1 VSAATRSRQHHR
13 LSLAL
18 IVVASVLAF
27 LSLFALW
34 ANRQFLDTDNWTES
48 SSKLLENKEIRTQ
61 LSIFLVDSL
70 YDNVDVA
77 GELRTALPPRLAP
90 LAGPAAGALRG
101 PAQSGTAA
109 LLERPRVQK
118 LWEQANRRTH
128 KRLLDVLEDRGTNVS
143 TGNGDVTLNLQG
155 ILAQNERFAGLSK
168 KLPPDAAQLEI
179 IHSDQ
184 LELAQDLTRFMKAL
198 AIVLVVLA
206 LGLLALAVYL
216 GRDWRREAL
225 RDAGIGLAAAGAL
238 GLVAR
243 GLAGNALTDSLA
255 KTDSVKPAIH
265 ATWDISTSLF
275 QQAAV
280 STVGYG
286 LVILLA
292 AWLAGPGRV
301 AVSARTG
308 LAPWLREARFAYG
321 GLGVIVLL
329 VLAWG
334 PTPATRKILPVLIM
348 IGLLVLG
355 VEVLR
360 RQTAREH
367 PDASRHDQMASA
379 RAWFSR
385 ARGPRTSGEED
396 RVDQL
401 ERLGKLRD
409 TGVIDSAEFE
419 SEKARVLGHAPA
431 GAG

>member
-1 VSAATRSRQHHR
+1 VARTRAHHR
-13 LSLAL
+13 LSLVL
-18 IVVASVLAF
+18 VVVASVFAF

-34 ANRQFLDTDNWTES
+34 ANRQFLNTDNWTES
-48 SSKLLENKEIRTQ
+48 SSQLLENKEIRTQ

-77 GELRTALPPRLAP
+77 GQLRAALPPRLDP

-109 LLERPRVQK
+109 LLERPRVQV
-118 LWEQANRRTH
+118 LWEQANRRAH
-128 KRLLDVLEDRGTNVS
+128 NRLLDVLEDRGTNVS
-143 TGNGDVTLNLQG
+143 TAKGDVTLNLQG

-216 GRDWRREAL
+216 ARDWRREAL

-265 ATWDISTSLF
+265 ETWDISTSLF

-280 STVGYG
+280 AALAYG

-292 AWLAGPGRV
+292 AWLAGPGRA
-301 AVSARTG
+301 AVSTRAW
-308 LAPWLREARFAYG
+308 LAPWLQEARFAYG

-334 PTPATRKILPVLIM
+334 PTPATRKFLPVVLM

-355 VEVLR
+355 MEVLR
-360 RQTAREH
+360 RQTEREY
-367 PDASRHDQMASA
+367 PDASRQDQMESV

-385 ARGPRTSGEED
+385 ARTGRPSGEGD
-396 RVDQL
+396 RLDQL
-401 ERLGKLRD
+401 ERLGRLRD

-419 SEKARVLGHAPA
+419 REKTRLLGQAPA
-431 GAG
+431 GAT

>member
-1 VSAATRSRQHHR
+1 VSAATGSREHHR
-13 LSLAL
+13 LSLVLVA
-18 IVVASVLAF
+18 VASVLAF
-27 LSLFALW
+27 FSLFALW
-34 ANRQFLDTDNWTES
+34 ANRQFLNTDNWTDS
-48 SSKLLENKEIRTQ
+48 STKLLENKDIRTQ

-70 YDNVDVA
+70 YNNVDVA
-77 GELRTALPPRLAP
+77 GQLKAALPPRLQP
-90 LAGPAAGALRG
+90 LAGPAAGALRS

-109 LLERPRVQK
+109 LLDRPRVQR
-118 LWEQANRRTH
+118 LWEQANRRAH

-143 TGNGDVTLNLQG
+143 TANGDVTLNLQG

-184 LELAQDLTRFMKAL
+184 LELAQDLTHFMKAL
-198 AIVLVVLA
+198 AIVLVALA

-216 GRDWRREAL
+216 ARDWRREAL

-238 GLVAR
+238 GLIAR

-280 STVGYG
+280 ATLLYG

-292 AWLAGPGRV
+292 AWLAGPGRA
-301 AVSARTG
+301 AVSTRTG
-308 LAPWLREARFAYG
+308 LAPWLREPRFAYG
-321 GLGVIVLL
+321 GLAAIVLL
-329 VLAWG
+329 VVAWG
-334 PTPATRKILPVLIM
+334 PTPATRKFLPVVIM
-348 IGLLVLG
+348 IGLLVWG
-355 VEVLR
+355 MEVLR
-360 RQTAREH
+360 RQTAHEH
-367 PDASRHDQMASA
+367 PDASRHDQMESV
-379 RAWFSR
+379 RAWFSTVR
-385 ARGPRTSGEED
+385 QGRTARED
-396 RVDQL
+396 DRLDQL

-409 TGVIDSAEFE
+409 TGVIDAAEFDR
-419 SEKARVLGHAPA
+419 EKTRLLGEVPA